1 MDSWSKPN
9 AEDWQSWTNGN
20 KHAATIWPSSWFP
33 AGLSANPS
41 QCVWFCTSRCGGRA
55 SKLENTNVGQ
65 TGNAQQPHL
74 RSTHCSTAAMLPILK
89 EQPASFIRTSLWCGN
104 AFSFTLFSCRHTACK
119 NCQLDGLGS
128 GGYSLCR
135 AHAVTQWCQVE
146 GGVERFLGC
155 AFWPRVSLLCY
166 HWFCSICGNNS
177 REQLFRRHSK
187 VVLLPVSPTEM

>member
-20 KHAATIWPSSWFP
+20 KHAGTIWPSSWFP

-41 QCVWFCTSRCGGRA
+41 QCVWFCTSRCGERA
-55 SKLENTNVGQ
+55 SKLENTNADQ

-128 GGYSLCR
+128 GGYSLYLQSRHC
-135 AHAVTQWCQVE
+135 HTVMP
-146 GGVERFLGC
+146 GGGWGRKVPGLCFL
-155 AFWPRVSLLCY
+155 AKSFPSLL
-166 HWFCSICGNNS
+166 S
-177 REQLFRRHSK
+177 L
-187 VVLLPVSPTEM
+187 VLLHLW